1 MEERKKE
8 CKFMFNVGGKQI
20 ELKDFQSPRGIRRE
34 DKRPDFVIIDCY
46 QELDQ
51 VELFRLID
59 YLQTIA
65 CCMENKP

>member
-8 CKFMFNVGGKQI
+8 CKFKFNVGGKQI
-20 ELKDFQSPRGIRRE
+20 ELKAYQSPRGIRHE

-46 QELDQ
+46 QEFNQTD
-51 VELFRLID
+51 LFRHID

-65 CCMENKP
+65 CCMGNK